1 MSELLPVGTVKI
13 IKEMTEQGDMSLRA
27 PGQQGE
33 E

>member
-13 IKEMTEQGDMSLRA
+13 IKEMTDQGDKMLRA
-27 PGQQGE
+27 PGQSAE